1 MEMLSQ
7 IFYYLG
13 IVLGV
18 VTIVVL
24 VCNLTVIIA
33 TRTNVAGSI
42 NTLSEAQAVIILGAG
57 VTESGELSAVLR
69 DRVDT
74 AVAIYRS
81 GNVGAILVSGDNST
95 TEHNEV
101 VPVQEYLLAQ
111 GIPAEDIFLDY
122 AGFDTYDTMYRAR
135 AIFEVTSAVVVTQ
148 SYHLPRALYLA
159 DVVGIEAQGVVA
171 LHDRANLYNYA
182 REVLARVKAVGNV
195 LLRSQPEYLGKRIPI
210 TGDGRASIG
219 G

>member
-18 VTIVVL
+18 ITIVVL
-24 VCNLTVIIA
+24 VCNLVVIIA

-42 NTLSEAQAVIILGAG
+42 NTLSEAQTVIILGAG